1 MHQTSSETRRL
12 HRFTRDVEDS
22 GNCRKGGESIPYLAH
37 WTLTNTATGSGR
49 DLRMEWK
56 VHISIALG
64 ALDSF
69 PKFAGIC
76 KRPFSANIKRTA
88 AFDFLS
94 CLNLSG
100 LIWVHPTGKHPQKNP
115 SYCSRHL
122 HIYSCVGIWQNDRVE
137 IIPNDQGNRKTPSFV
152 SFSDS
157 ECLIG
162 DAAKNRAARNP
173 HNTCVAVSF

>member
-1 MHQTSSETRRL
+1 MVEIHFQYTINWRLTHIWHIEHWQTLAATVGDKDAAKSPYFDCPWCVGFVPKISE
-12 HRFTRDVEDS
+12 
-22 GNCRKGGESIPYLAH
+22 
-37 WTLTNTATGSGR
+37 
-49 DLRMEWK
+49 
-56 VHISIALG
+56 
-64 ALDSF
+64 
-69 PKFAGIC
+69 IC
-76 KRPFSANIKRTA
+76 KRPFTANIKRTA

-94 CLNLSG
+94 CRNLSG
-100 LIWVHPTGKHPQKNP
+100 LTWVHPTGKLPQKNP

-137 IIPNDQGNRKTPSFV
+137 IIPNDQGDRKTPSFV